1 MPKALSKESYIWE
14 FGISWKNPLGA
25 VIKTIWFNG
34 TSLRIASFDSVNIYG
49 FTLGS
54 VLKNIILLRTSG
66 TDTYL
71 LGSTQVGYYVASGTN
86 YVLRITGQYTNSS
99 SNFFLKSNQD
109 PNQEYLLYV
118 TKDRES
124 DGTSLSTVTEVL
136 DYQAL
141 RNSSGNLIE
150 DEFMNL
156 VFYIKD
162 SSDNPAR
169 AASDG
174 IYVNTFTIDWGTS

>member
-1 MPKALSKESYIWE
+1 MKSFIQKALLCFAAFACLTAAKVHADDQSATLKVI
-14 FGISWKNPLGA
+14 GVVGQANA
-25 VIKTIWFNG
+25 VAL
-34 TSLRIASFDSVNIYG
+34 SQSVIVAEIDVDTVG
-49 FTLGS
+49 
-54 VLKNIILLRTSG
+54 TSG

-71 LGSTQVGYYVASGTN
+71 LGSTQVGYYVASGTS

-136 DYQAL
+136 DSQAL
-141 RNSSGNLIE
+141 RHSSGNLIE

-156 VFYIKD
+156 VFYVKD
-162 SSDNPAR
+162 SSDNPATT
-169 AASDG
+169 DKNG
-174 IYVNTFTIDWGTS
+174 IYVNTFTIDWRTS